1 MMARPTGCDTLEE
14 LRALEREVE
23 RQWWWLNGALHAVA
37 QGLAE
42 RPRADPKAFRQMQA
56 QMREIDRQR
65 VQLAMRIAE
74 IEAHARS
81 ACGAVRSRSVFAP
94 RPR

>member
-37 QGLAE
+37 QGQAE
-42 RPRADPKAFRQMQA
+42 RPHVDPKAFRQMQA

-65 VQLAMRIAE
+65 VLLAVRIAE

-81 ACGAVRSRSVFAP
+81 ACGGIRPRSDCAPRSR
-94 RPR
+94 